1 MLLLRLTHYFKLFF
15 ALLIIG
21 TLANILAYILYKQQ
35 RYFFSNEIQTLDD
48 IDNRNSNPHSKV
60 KNRFEEIYK
69 KHLWGSYGGGSGV
82 GSAILYTQSVRLIL
96 RHAIDELNITSMLDA
111 PCGSF
116 NWMPL
121 LLRNL
126 TKPVRYH
133 GVDVVESLI
142 TNAKQKYSNESN
154 WEFSVCDF
162 SAEDL
167 PNGYDLIF
175 SRDALQHLSYEKVT
189 FKHSKIDKIDF
200 NILNF
205 DCI

>member
-1 MLLLRLTHYFKLFF
+1 MLLRLTHYFKLFF
-15 ALLIIG
+15 ALIIIG
-21 TLANILAYILYKQQ
+21 TLANILAFILYKQQ
-35 RYFFSNEIQTLDD
+35 RYFFSNDIIKTLDD
-48 IDNRNSNPHSKV
+48 IDSHNSNPHSEV
-60 KNRFEEIYK
+60 KNRFEIIYK

-82 GSAILYTQSVRLIL
+82 GSAIRYTQSVRLIL
-96 RHAIDELNITSMLDA
+96 RHVIDEFNITSMLDA

-116 NWMPL
+116 LWMPL
-121 LLRNL
+121 MLRNL

-142 TNAKQKYSNESN
+142 TNAKQKYSNESD

-167 PNGYDLIF
+167 PNGYELIF

-189 FKHSKIDKIDF
+189 FKFSKIDKI
-200 NILNF
+200 
-205 DCI
+205 